1 MPNREM
7 GVGGLIRGAPG
18 PVIGIVGCA
27 LSLLIVMLQDSAGL
41 LCTSML
47 SEEMPSAHVL
57 LLGTGMTYLGAA
69 S

>member
-27 LSLLIVMLQDSAGL
+27 LPPWIVMLQDWAL
-41 LCTSML
+41 
-47 SEEMPSAHVL
+47 A
-57 LLGTGMTYLGAA
+57 
-69 S
+69 